1 MPPFCI
7 FDNVMDK
14 FFQDIALG
22 ITSYFKA
29 IGFIF
34 KHNLWPYFFVPVLI
48 NILLFVLGIYGVS
61 YLTGYVQDYLL
72 NLSELE
78 NAQFFGAIYL
88 KSAMSGIVW
97 VLLKIIFFLIFTY
110 IGGYLTLIIMSPFL
124 ALLSEKTEEILT
136 GRKYP
141 FNVDQFVRDIVRGV
155 VIALRNLLIET
166 GYVIIALLLSF
177 IPVINIAV
185 QIILFIISSYFYGFS
200 FMDYTNERRRLTV
213 KQSVQFIR
221 KNKGVAIANGA
232 VFSFL
237 LMVPY
242 CGYSLAG
249 FGAII
254 SVVAATIAIHQ
265 KVDLSKTSNE
275 KI

>member
-1 MPPFCI
+1 
-7 FDNVMDK
+7 
-14 FFQDIALG
+14 
-22 ITSYFKA
+22 
-29 IGFIF
+29 
-34 KHNLWPYFFVPVLI
+34 
-48 NILLFVLGIYGVS
+48 
-61 YLTGYVQDYLL
+61 
-72 NLSELE
+72 
-78 NAQFFGAIYL
+78 
-88 KSAMSGIVW
+88 
-97 VLLKIIFFLIFTY
+97 
-110 IGGYLTLIIMSPFL
+110 
-124 ALLSEKTEEILT
+124 
-136 GRKYP
+136 
-141 FNVDQFVRDIVRGV
+141 
-155 VIALRNLLIET
+155 
-166 GYVIIALLLSF
+166 
-177 IPVINIAV
+177 
-185 QIILFIISSYFYGFS
+185 
-200 FMDYTNERRRLTV
+200 MDYTNERRRLTV